1 MTATARPASTLGPD
15 SLAYFERTL
24 RAMLDDRIEP
34 ICSDEGTL
42 ARHHAQTRALEDA
55 LERVVLGTY
64 GRCATCAGPVTTSR
78 LEVVPTA
85 RTCRACA
92 AGAIARC
99 TSRIGTSDTGL
110 R

>member
-1 MTATARPASTLGPD
+1 MTATTRPASTLSPD

-42 ARHHAQTRALEDA
+42 ARHRAHTRALEGA

-64 GRCATCAGPVTTSR
+64 GRCATCTGPVPTSR
-78 LEVVPTA
+78 LEVVPTT
-85 RTCRACA
+85 RTCRACSTD
-92 AGAIARC
+92 AIASC
-99 TSRIGTSDTGL
+99 ASRIGTSDSGL